1 MYNQHNKNG
10 RGGRSKGHQNR
21 PKPKQRDELEEA
33 DAIVSATLSRA
44 QRSLYNGD
52 DDDSSNGW
60 SSDSSGVDS
69 FDDSDAELERILQ
82 RRRMLQSRG
91 LISSRF
97 EVESLIN
104 NGRKRDVIIL
114 EERRRSNYLL
124 AAILALLVACTYLI
138 LDKKHSM
145 YSDTKKPLQ
154 MQDDQKKNST
164 KTKLEKFLDEHETK
178 EEEEEDNSNDYEAL
192 FPSSNRGNNNN
203 SKNNKNIPK
212 IDEESHETKNIQTQ
226 LQVEAKKLPV
236 KTNPPDKSTIFKDEL
251 SLEDFEKESSFLQS
265 SEESLKRLDKL
276 IKWNLP
282 FNPKRDVIFIW
293 HIPLT
298 GSNEIQ
304 DIVTICQGLVIAN
317 DVGTSLGH
325 ENDAVCYFNFFL
337 RGKFPWVDVIKP
349 FMERFLY

>member
-1 MYNQHNKNG
+1 MYNQHNSHG
-10 RGGRSKGHQNR
+10 RGGRSKGHQR

-33 DAIVSATLSRA
+33 DAIVSATLSRG
-44 QRSLYNGD
+44 QRSLYND

-69 FDDSDAELERILQ
+69 FEESDAELERIIQ

-138 LDKKHSM
+138 LDKKHST
-145 YSDTKKPLQ
+145 YSDTKPLQ
-154 MQDDQKKNST
+154 KQEDEKKNST
-164 KTKLEKFLDEHETK
+164 KTKLENFLDEHGTQ
-178 EEEEEDNSNDYEAL
+178 EDNSKDYEAL
-192 FPSSNRGNNNN
+192 FPSSNRG
-203 SKNNKNIPK
+203 KDYLDNNKKIPK
-212 IDEESHETKNIQTQ
+212 IDKESHDGSHIQT
-226 LQVEAKKLPV
+226 EAKKLPV
-236 KTNPPDKSTIFKDEL
+236 TSTPTTVDESSILKDEL
-251 SLEDFEKESSFLQS
+251 SLENFEKESSFLQS
-265 SEESLKRLDKL
+265 SEESLKRLDRL

-293 HIPLT
+293 HIPMT

-304 DIVTICQGLVIAN
+304 EIVSICQGLVMAN
-317 DVGTSLGH
+317 DVGTSNGH
-325 ENDAVCYFNFFL
+325 ENDAVGFSFFSFRTGNFPRLLDEKKTFA
-337 RGKFPWVDVIKP
+337 
-349 FMERFLY
+349 ERFLY